1 MRVAIGTML
10 AVVGFGLAAAGI
22 GLAHDVNDEREI
34 QRTVALYTVWLVQHE
49 AVIRGELARVAC
61 GGYEAGERV
70 GAIVGRQFVTDAFGD
85 GHPPGRVAVAMHG
98 VMGAVVMWAS
108 QAERDA
114 RCL

>member
-10 AVVGFGLAAAGI
+10 AVVGFGLAAAGL
-22 GLAHDVNDEREI
+22 GSAHDVSDEREI
-34 QRTVALYTVWLVQHE
+34 ERTVTLYTVWLVQNE

-70 GAIVGRQFVTDAFGD
+70 GAIVGRRFVMDAFAD
-85 GHPPGRVAVAMHG
+85 GNTADRIAVAMHG

-108 QAERDA
+108 EAEREA
-114 RCL
+114 HCL